1 MDGPRDCHNEL
12 SKSDREREISYDIVY
27 MQNLKIYELI
37 KQKQIQR
44 MNLWLPRWGRG
55 RTDRELGIDMF

>member
-44 MNLWLPRWGRG
+44 MNL
-55 RTDRELGIDMF
+55 